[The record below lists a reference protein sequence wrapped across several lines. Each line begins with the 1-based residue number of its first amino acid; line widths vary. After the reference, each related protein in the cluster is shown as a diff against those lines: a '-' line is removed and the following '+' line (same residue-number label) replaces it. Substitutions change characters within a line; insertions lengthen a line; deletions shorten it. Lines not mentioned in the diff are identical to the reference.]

1 MLAVLRRNPVALGLA
16 ILLHIALAVFLI
28 LEVDWRDQVKPI
40 GADVVVVQAELVDQ
54 RKLEAAAQ
62 KHKDAEAAKAAA
74 ARRAEQQ
81 RLEQRRAEEKR
92 KLAAI
97 EKKRE
102 QEEARKKA
110 EEQKRIEAEKVRLA
124 EKKRK
129 EEEKKK
135 AEEKKRKAELDEKRR
150 LEEQKRKDEEAAR
163 AKKEAEEKAKREAEA
178 KRKAEAEEKAKR
190 EAEAK
195 RKAEAEEKAEAE
207 RKRKAEAKARA
218 DRKARE
224 AELAAQIAAEQDASE
239 LQQVIGLIQQKIE
252 RNWLRPPGTEGLK
265 CELKVR
271 LGSSGSVLLVR
282 VVKSS
287 GNVAFDRSV
296 EAAVRKADPLPMPRS
311 ERLLARFRGDVN
323 FIFDPSN

>member
-16 ILLHIALAVFLI
+16 ILLHIALAVFLA
-28 LEVDWRDQVKPI
+28 LEIEWRDEVKPI
-40 GADVVVVQAELVDQ
+40 GADVMVVQATLVDQ
-54 RKLEAAAQ
+54 QQLEATAKQ
-62 KHKDAEAAKAAA
+62 RQDEERAKAAA
-74 ARRAEQQ
+74 AEQE
-81 RLEQRRAEEKR
+81 RLAQRRAEEKR
-92 KLAAI
+92 KQAEI
-97 EKKRE
+97 EKRRK
-102 QEEARKKA
+102 QEEVRRQA
-110 EEQKRIEAEKVRLA
+110 EERKRIEAEKVRLA
-124 EKKRK
+124 EEKRK
-129 EEEKKK
+129 QEEKKK
-135 AEEKKRKAELDEKRR
+135 AQEKRRKAELEKQRR
-150 LEEQKRKDEEAAR
+150 LEEERRKQAEAEAK
-163 AKKEAEEKAKREAEA
+163 AKKEAEEKARKEAEA
-178 KRKAEAEEKAKR
+178 KK
-190 EAEAK
+190 
-195 RKAEAEEKAEAE
+195 KAEAE
-207 RKRKAEAKARA
+207 RKRKLEEERRRKARAKAEA

-224 AELAAQIAAEQDASE
+224 AELAAQIAAEQDATE
-239 LQQVIGLIQQKIE
+239 LQQTIALIQEKIE

>member
-1 MLAVLRRNPVALGLA
+1 VLAVLRRNPVALGLA

-54 RKLEAAAQ
+54 RKLEAVAQ

-110 EEQKRIEAEKVRLA
+110 EERKRIEAEKVRLA

-150 LEEQKRKDEEAAR
+150 IEEQKRKDEEAAR
-163 AKKEAEEKAKREAEA
+163 VKKEAEEKAKREAEA
-178 KRKAEAEEKAKR
+178 RRKAEAKK
-190 EAEAK
+190 
-195 RKAEAEEKAEAE
+195 KAEAE

-252 RNWLRPPGTEGLK
+252 RNWLRPPGTEGLT